1 MDLIFT
7 DSSGADIGVFPAYSF
22 DMSFGAS
29 ENDYE
34 ITVESKD
41 AKLEDGAF
49 IYIEGTEYGGINDGI
64 KASTNGE
71 TVTYK
76 GRTWHGIINSK
87 VISPNAGENYYS
99 VSGEANAVLHSII
112 SRLGLTSLFSAALD
126 DSGILITKYQ
136 FARYCKG
143 YDGIR
148 AMLASVN
155 AKLKIEW
162 KGRKVYLSAVP
173 LADYTDAPVDGEI
186 ATLNVERQKNKV
198 NHLICLGRGEL
209 AQREVIHLY
218 ADQFGN
224 IGNSQY
230 YKDFDEICDIY
241 DNSNAESSE
250 DLRNGGIEKFK
261 ELMNGD
267 KAEVLLTES
276 SGLSFDIGD
285 VIGATEYKTGITVKE
300 KVSQKIV
307 KINSGIIKFEY
318 KTGG

>member
-7 DSSGADIGVFPAYSF
+7 DSSGADVGVFPAYSF

-29 ENDYE
+29 ENDFE
-34 ITVESKD
+34 IILDSNEAT
-41 AKLEDGAF
+41 LEDGAF
-49 IYIEGTEYGGINDGI
+49 IYIEGTEYGGINDGL

-87 VISPNAGENYYS
+87 VISPNSGENYYS
-99 VSGEANAVLHSII
+99 VSGEANAVLHTII

-126 DSGILITKYQ
+126 NSGITISKYQ

-162 KGRKVYLSAVP
+162 KDRKVYLSAVP
-173 LADYTDAPVDGEI
+173 VADYTEAPIDGDI
-186 ATLNVERQKNKV
+186 ATLTVEKHQNKV
-198 NHLICLGRGEL
+198 NHLICLGKGEL
-209 AQREVIHLY
+209 SAREVIHLY

-230 YKDFDEICDIY
+230 YTDFDEICDVY

-250 DLRNGGIEKFK
+250 DLRKGGIERFK
-261 ELMNGD
+261 ELMHVD
-267 KAEVLLTES
+267 KAEVSLTES

-285 VIGATEYKTGITVKE
+285 IIGATEYKTGITVKE
-300 KVSQKIV
+300 KISQKIV
-307 KINSGIIKFEY
+307 KINSGIINFEY

>member
-7 DSSGADIGVFPAYSF
+7 DSSGADVGVFPAYSF
-22 DMSFGAS
+22 DMSFGES
-29 ENDYE
+29 ENDFE
-34 ITVESKD
+34 IILD
-41 AKLEDGAF
+41 ADEASLEDGAF
-49 IYIEGTEYGGINDGI
+49 IYIEGTEYGGINDGL
-64 KASTNGE
+64 KTSTNGE

-87 VISPNAGENYYS
+87 IISPNAGANYYT
-99 VSGEANAVLHSII
+99 VSGEANSVLSSLI

-126 DSGILITKYQ
+126 DSGITISKYQ

-148 AMLASVN
+148 AMLAAVN

-162 KGRKVYLSAVP
+162 KDRKVYLSAVP
-173 LADYTDAPVDGEI
+173 VADYTEAPIDGDI
-186 ATLNVERQKNKV
+186 ATLTVEKHQNKV
-198 NHLICLGRGEL
+198 NHLICLGKGEL
-209 AQREVIHLY
+209 SAREVIHLY

-230 YKDFDEICDIY
+230 YTDFDEICDVY

-250 DLRNGGIEKFK
+250 DLRKGGIERFK
-261 ELMNGD
+261 ELMHVD
-267 KAEVLLTES
+267 KAEVSLTES

-285 VIGATEYKTGITVKE
+285 IIGATEYKTGITVKE

-307 KINSGIIKFEY
+307 KINSGIINFEY